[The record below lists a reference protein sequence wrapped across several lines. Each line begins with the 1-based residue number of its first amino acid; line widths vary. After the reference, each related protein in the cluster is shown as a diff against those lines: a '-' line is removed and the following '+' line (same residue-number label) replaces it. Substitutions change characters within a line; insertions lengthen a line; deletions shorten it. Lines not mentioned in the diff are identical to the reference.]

1 MPEVD
6 YYQTCRFINRFD
18 FAGVAVE
25 IPEQRIYFTA
35 PKADKY
41 LATELSIGVKDGHTF
56 EEVAEKYLTGIDY
69 ENRDTVAK
77 ETTAHIIFDSFETRD
92 RVFDILAGKEEIEW
106 VSDSYGDEE
115 YSDWD

>member
-1 MPEVD
+1 M
-6 YYQTCRFINRFD
+6 
-18 FAGVAVE
+18 
-25 IPEQRIYFTA
+25 
-35 PKADKY
+35 
-41 LATELSIGVKDGHTF
+41 
-56 EEVAEKYLTGIDY
+56 AEKYLTGIDY